1 MTSLVVLQHAEQ
13 LRQMHAMCA
22 GHAERIRQIQEYAAV
37 HAERVRSLYAMAAR
51 QAAEFRQIGEYLAE
65 QSRRLAAI
73 VAARAQRRPTH
84 ESYALPLTS
93 PRLAQPPPRLERIVI
108 HVIPAEPRPNR
119 RIGFASWD
127 CPDRR

>member
-1 MTSLVVLQHAEQ
+1 MAARQAEQ
-13 LRQMHAMCA
+13 VRAM
-22 GHAERIRQIQEYAAV
+22 AADY
-37 HAERVRSLYAMAAR
+37 AERVRSIYAMAAR

-73 VAARAQRRPTH
+73 AAARAQRRPTH

-93 PRLAQPPPRLERIVI
+93 PRLAQPPPRIERIVI
-108 HVIPAEPRPNR
+108 HVIPAEPCPNR

-127 CPDRR
+127 CPDRL